1 MKFDSTVDLVKVFRG
16 HGELEGEMVRGFL
29 EAQGVR
35 AMVSTESLSHIYGAT
50 IGEIGS
56 SFVYVKSEDAEKAK
70 NLLSQMVAGEFSNE
84 KLAECPAGCE
94 IIGPQSKSIDDPE
107 LDQRRRV
114 LIICT
119 GNSACSQMAEAAINN
134 DLWDKWVAF
143 SAGTEPAGYI
153 HPMAFQALEEQGIF
167 HQGYS
172 KPVEQFK
179 DDKFDLVIT
188 VCDQAAKACPA
199 WLSESPAI
207 HVGFADP
214 ALVEGNETKRLHA
227 FTETLSLIRSTL
239 IPMLDQR

>member
-1 MKFDSTVDLVKVFRG
+1 
-16 HGELEGEMVRGFL
+16 
-29 EAQGVR
+29 
-35 AMVSTESLSHIYGAT
+35 
-50 IGEIGS
+50 
-56 SFVYVKSEDAEKAK
+56 
-70 NLLSQMVAGEFSNE
+70 
-84 KLAECPAGCE
+84 
-94 IIGPQSKSIDDPE
+94 
-107 LDQRRRV
+107 
-114 LIICT
+114 
-119 GNSACSQMAEAAINN
+119 MAEAAINN

-188 VCDQAAKACPA
+188 VCDRAAKACPA

-214 ALVEGNETKRLHA
+214 ALVEGDETKRLHA